1 MTSSAETARYVHRN
15 VTRFNHVNVATAF
28 HTLARLRRAG
38 GGAPASNSKRP
49 PPAAAAEEGEEAA
62 ALLLAGRAEEL
73 VLDFAPQERYVAVGI
88 VFALGYLVA
97 VRKLRKIHGNRN
109 LFDRDT

>member
-38 GGAPASNSKRP
+38 GGAPAAHSKKP

-73 VLDFAPQERYVAVGI
+73 VLDFAPQESC
-88 VFALGYLVA
+88 VFLSEGMPTACCMRCYRGVLANAGQ
-97 VRKLRKIHGNRN
+97 
-109 LFDRDT
+109 